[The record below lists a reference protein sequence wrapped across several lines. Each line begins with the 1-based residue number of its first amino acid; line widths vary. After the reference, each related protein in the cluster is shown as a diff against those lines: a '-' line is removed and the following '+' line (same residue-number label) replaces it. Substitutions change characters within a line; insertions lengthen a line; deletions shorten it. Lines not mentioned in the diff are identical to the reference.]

1 MSQEEL
7 LRQIEEWNQAGQYWK
22 IIHVVDALPPE
33 ERGYELTCQQARAC
47 NNLVAVKG
55 EERSLLEKAAA
66 LLESVREEGKEDPLW
81 HFRLGYSYYHLHR
94 LEEAAVC
101 FREALRLDPEDEDAR
116 DFLGFIRRKGDT
128 VNKVGGK
135 KGGKVQ

>member
-1 MSQEEL
+1 MFYLVSAARPAASRFRYARF
-7 LRQIEEWNQAGQYWK
+7 LRFFFG
-22 IIHVVDALPPE
+22 V
-33 ERGYELTCQQARAC
+33 
-47 NNLVAVKG
+47 
-55 EERSLLEKAAA
+55 
-66 LLESVREEGKEDPLW
+66 
-81 HFRLGYSYYHLHR
+81 
-94 LEEAAVC
+94 AAVC